1 MPSPMP
7 NPDPPRFDR
16 LKLWLIRAMLAR
28 PGAALDDPGWTE
40 SDWQAIDRC
49 ASQHRLRPL
58 LRERLGGSW
67 QGWAVPPGIR
77 ANWEARSRRAAL
89 RALDRQAVTVEVTRA
104 LGAAGIACAVLK
116 GGALARHYGNAALR
130 PMRDIDVL
138 VAPEQA
144 EAAFACLVATGLVR
158 RAEVDGAAHTDY
170 ATHKHL
176 EALWCPRRRVAVE
189 VHTALVDKPRGRRE
203 DDALL
208 QVEALLDRRRTEK
221 IGGHAVPVLGWAE
234 TMLHLIVHAVYDH
247 QLNNG
252 PLVLSDCAV
261 LAGDA
266 EADWDRFWEIT
277 ERAGRGNGARLV
289 FGIIQRFAPQL
300 PPGALRPDQPADPA
314 VIEQSAL
321 LMLQDAA
328 KADSQGGWDRLFAQG
343 SWRRRL
349 RLVRDRAALRSRA
362 AREVDHHHGESGN
375 LALAWRMI
383 RALADPVQRRD
394 VARSRA
400 VFGWLQEEG

>member
-1 MPSPMP
+1 MPAPLTH
-7 NPDPPRFDR
+7 PDPSR
-16 LKLWLIRAMLAR
+16 LDSLKQWLIASMLAR
-28 PGAALDDPGWTE
+28 PGEVLPDPGFFTA
-40 SDWQAIDRC
+40 DWRVIDAC

-58 LRERLGGSW
+58 LLERLRASW
-67 QGWAVPPGIR
+67 RDWAVPQEIR
-77 ANWEARSRRAAL
+77 DSWDARFRRAAL
-89 RALDRQAVTVEVTRA
+89 RALDRQVVTIAVTRTLE
-104 LGAAGIACAVLK
+104 AAGIANALLK

-138 VAPEQA
+138 VIPEQA
-144 EAAFACLVATGLVR
+144 EAAFAGLLASGLVR
-158 RAEVDGAAHTDY
+158 RAEVSGAAHTDY

-189 VHTALVDKPRGRRE
+189 VHTALVDQPRGRRE

-208 QVEALLDRRRTEK
+208 QIGSLLAQRRFEL
-221 IGGHAVPVLGWAE
+221 IGGHRVPVLGWAE

-261 LAGDA
+261 LARDPA
-266 EADWDRFWEIT
+266 ADWDQFWQFA
-277 ERAGRGNGARLV
+277 ERAGRGGGARLV
-289 FGIIQRFAPQL
+289 FGIIEQFAPQL
-300 PPGALRPDQPADPA
+300 PQSALPPGQTADPA
-314 VIEQSAL
+314 LIAQSAL
-321 LMLQDAA
+321 LMLQDTDQ
-328 KADSQGGWDRLFAQG
+328 ADAQGGWDRLFAQG
-343 SWRRRL
+343 SLRRRL

-362 AREVDHHHGESGN
+362 AREVAHHHGESGN
-375 LALAWRMI
+375 LALAWRMV

-400 VFGWLQEEG
+400 VFGWLQDER